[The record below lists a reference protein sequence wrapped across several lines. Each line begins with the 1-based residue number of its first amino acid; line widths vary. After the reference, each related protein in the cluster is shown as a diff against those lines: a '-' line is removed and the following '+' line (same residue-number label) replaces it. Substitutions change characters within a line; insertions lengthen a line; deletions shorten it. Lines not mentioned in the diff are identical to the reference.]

1 VPIGWSLATWGMV
14 IWGMDGAI
22 AKPTFISKPAP
33 KRACPTEVKS
43 LVSQMLKDI
52 PSYTNR
58 AYVRGN
64 IFNTYLM
71 LASPPDFEPLSIGAI
86 LPPDSSLAKT
96 PNTVQVFF
104 TTLDRMHGLGDP
116 IPLQQ
121 YHWLFLAP
129 GSQGWQLKKM
139 YTMTGPYPAGAES
152 PTTPRDSTG
161 ESLALAI
168 QDWFKDC
175 QEELL
180 P

>member
-1 VPIGWSLATWGMV
+1 MATWGVMV
-14 IWGMDGAI
+14 WEGREVAI
-22 AKPTFISKPAP
+22 AKPTAKSISKP
-33 KRACPTEVKS
+33 ACPTEVKP

-64 IFNTYLM
+64 ILNTYLM
-71 LASPPDFEPLSIGAI
+71 LASPPDFEPLPANTLVSS
-86 LPPDSSLAKT
+86 DSSLAKA

-104 TTLDRMHGLGDP
+104 TTLDRMHGLGNP

-121 YHWLFLAP
+121 YHWLFLTP
-129 GSQGWQLKKM
+129 SSQGWQLKKM
-139 YTMTGPYPAGAES
+139 YTITGSYPAGS
-152 PTTPRDSTG
+152 GTPTTPRDSTG

-168 QDWFKDC
+168 QDWLKDC
-175 QEELL
+175 QQGLL

>member
-1 VPIGWSLATWGMV
+1 M
-14 IWGMDGAI
+14 GMDGAI
-22 AKPTFISKPAP
+22 AKPAAKSISKP
-33 KRACPTEVKS
+33 ACPTEVRT
-43 LVSQMLKDI
+43 LVNQMLKDI

-71 LASPPDFEPLSIGAI
+71 LASPPDFEPLSTGAVS
-86 LPPDSSLAKT
+86 LPDSSLAKT

-129 GSQGWQLKKM
+129 HSQGWQLKKM
-139 YTMTGPYPAGAES
+139 YTMTGSYPAGS
-152 PTTPRDSTG
+152 GTPTAPRDSTG
-161 ESLALAI
+161 ESLALAL
-168 QDWFKDC
+168 QDWLKDC
-175 QEELL
+175 QEGLL